1 MVQVSSELRRLQEA
15 GSAGRAQEGGAA
27 ERVAQLEQQLN
38 AFTQQR
44 LQHLELVQNQQL
56 ELQVLVGLTQVAT
69 LKGYTN
75 LAHWLICCL
84 LQSCTPLSS

>member
-15 GSAGRAQEGGAA
+15 GGVGRMQEGGAT

-44 LQHLELVQNQQL
+44 LQHLELIQNQQL
-56 ELQVLVGLTQVAT
+56 ELQVLVLCTARACTAPTDITQVAT
-69 LKGYTN
+69 LKGYTH
-75 LAHWLICCL
+75 LAH
-84 LQSCTPLSS
+84 